1 MEYFLLQIPLLF
13 LQTFYEAF
21 NASNNILLFPDNL
34 VAEGEV
40 ITLKVI
46 GTYLPQ
52 GTDLSTLILESIK
65 QLMC

>member
-1 MEYFLLQIPLLF
+1 
-13 LQTFYEAF
+13 
-21 NASNNILLFPDNL
+21 LLFPDNL

-46 GTYLPQ
+46 GTYLPK
-52 GTDLSTLILESIK
+52 GTDLSTLILEFIK